1 MKDINPSALR
11 ASPPRGEMPK
21 AEGVKITIMYAFIKK
36 EFFHIFRDYRSMI
49 ILFGMPVVQVL
60 LFGFAITTDIN
71 DAKIAILDHSKD
83 PVTRELTQKLL
94 SSKYF
99 ILEENLQSNNQ
110 IEKAFQSGNIKEVI
124 VFEQGFAEK
133 LERDGTADVQL
144 ILDATE
150 PNTASMLSAYSS
162 GIINTYSLQQMQ
174 AANKIPLSIQTESMM
189 LYNPELKSVYMFVP
203 GVITILLMLVSAMMT
218 SISIT
223 REKEMGT
230 MEALLV
236 SPLKPIHIIIGKV
249 IPYVL
254 LSFINLLVILLLANF
269 VFGMPV
275 QGSMT
280 LLLLESILFIV
291 MSLALGILIST
302 ISKTQQQA
310 MLLSMFA
317 LMLPTILLSGFIFPI
332 ENMPAILQWISYI
345 MPPRYFI
352 IIIKNIMLK
361 GVGIA
366 YFWKETL
373 FILAFTLFFIGMSV
387 KKFKVRLE

>member
-1 MKDINPSALR
+1 
-11 ASPPRGEMPK
+11 
-21 AEGVKITIMYAFIKK
+21 MYAFIKK
-36 EFFHIFRDYRSMI
+36 EFFHIFRDYRSML
-49 ILFGMPVVQVL
+49 ILFGMPVAQVL

-83 PVTRELTQKLL
+83 PVTRDITQKIL

-99 ILEENLQSNNQ
+99 ILEQNLQSNNQ
-110 IEKAFQSGNIKEVI
+110 IEAAFKAGNIKEVI
-124 VFEQGFAEK
+124 VFEQNFAEK
-133 LERDGTADVQL
+133 LQREGKADIQL

-162 GIINTYSLQQMQ
+162 GIINTYSLQQMK
-174 AANKIPLSIQTESMM
+174 AANKVPLSIVTESKM

-203 GVITILLMLVSAMMT
+203 GVITILLMLVSTMMT

-236 SPLKPIHIIIGKV
+236 SPLKPLQIIIGKV
-249 IPYVL
+249 TPYVL
-254 LSFINLLVILLLANF
+254 LSFINLIVILTMASF
-269 VFGMPV
+269 IFGMPV
-275 QGSMT
+275 RGSLG
-280 LLLLESILFIV
+280 LLLVESVLFIV

-317 LMLPTILLSGFIFPI
+317 LMLPTILLSGFIFPV
-332 ENMPAILQWISYI
+332 ENMPVALQWTSHV
-345 MPPRYFI
+345 MPSKWFI

-373 FILAFTLFFIGMSV
+373 IILLNTLFFIGMSV

>member
-1 MKDINPSALR
+1 
-11 ASPPRGEMPK
+11 MPK
-21 AEGVKITIMYAFIKK
+21 AEGVKITNMYAFIKK

>member
-1 MKDINPSALR
+1 MWP
-11 ASPPRGEMPK
+11 
-21 AEGVKITIMYAFIKK
+21 FIKK
-36 EFFHIFRDYRSMI
+36 EFLHIFRDYRSML

-83 PVTRELTQKLL
+83 PVTRELTQKFL
-94 SSKYF
+94 SSGYF
-99 ILEENLQSNNQ
+99 ILEQNLHSNNQ
-110 IEKAFQSGNIKEVI
+110 IEDAFRKGEIKEVV
-124 VFEQGFAEK
+124 VFENRFAEK
-133 LERDGTADVQL
+133 LKKEGRADMQIL
-144 ILDATE
+144 LDASE
-150 PNTASMLSAYSS
+150 PNTASMLNAYSE
-162 GIINTYSLQQMQ
+162 GIVNTFGMQQLK
-174 AANKIPLSIQTESMM
+174 AANKIPLSITTESLM

-203 GVITILLMLVSAMMT
+203 GVITVLLMLVSAMMT

-223 REKEMGT
+223 REKETGT

-236 SPLKPIHIIIGKV
+236 SPLKPLQIILGKV
-249 IPYVL
+249 SPYVL
-254 LSFINLLVILLLANF
+254 LSFINLLVILLLARF
-269 VFGMPV
+269 VFSMPV
-275 QGSMT
+275 QGNYA
-280 LLLLESILFIV
+280 LLLAESVLFIV

-302 ISKTQQQA
+302 VSKTQQQA

-332 ENMPAILQWISYI
+332 ENMPVILQWLSHL
-345 MPPRYFI
+345 MPSKWFI

-361 GVGIA
+361 GVGIT

-373 FILAFTLFFIGMSV
+373 IILFLTLFFIGMSV